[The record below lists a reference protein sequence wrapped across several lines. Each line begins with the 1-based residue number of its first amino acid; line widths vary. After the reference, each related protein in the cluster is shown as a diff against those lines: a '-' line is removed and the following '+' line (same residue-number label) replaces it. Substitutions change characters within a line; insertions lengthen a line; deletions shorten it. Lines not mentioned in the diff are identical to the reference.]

1 MTEMLL
7 LALDGAAPADSIPAD
22 VEVGWVLG
30 ILSVGAV
37 FLARFIATKTREIND
52 KIPKG

>member
-1 MTEMLL
+1 MI
-7 LALDGAAPADSIPAD
+7 DPPAAADSIPAD
-22 VEVGWVLG
+22 FYVGWVLG

-37 FLARFIATKTREIND
+37 FLARFIATKAKEIND

>member
-1 MTEMLL
+1 MMAFLMETAEKSE
-7 LALDGAAPADSIPAD
+7 SIPAD
-22 VEVGWVLG
+22 FYVGWIFG

-37 FLARFIATKTREIND
+37 FLARWIARTAKDIND